1 MNCYNDEEPD
11 SLQFLN
17 MLIEGYKLNAKIKC
31 TQQKPPSKEKKPMN
45 RGVLDTTIFHFL
57 LL

>member
-31 TQQKPPSKEKKPMN
+31 TQ
-45 RGVLDTTIFHFL
+45 
-57 LL
+57 